1 MLTSMLI
8 ALDLSPIAQ
17 PAISLL
23 GLALTA
29 LCGIAAHA
37 LLSHVKN
44 AKALAILSR
53 AYDFM
58 AVEVKALAQTEVPT
72 LTRVVS
78 TGKLTSSDA
87 QALRDKAIG
96 FVKLNLGPDGLKALG
111 AATGDR
117 SVDDFL
123 ASLLESHVGE
133 LSGPIAHE
141 LGEIATA
148 VAGEGHAAPDATK
161 PVLMTRSDAAVAP
174 AIATPETAEAPKGA
188 AGFAAMPALIG
199 AVILAVSLAVV
210 GALSGCAGTT
220 TSIGL
225 TGGGSGTSWTAGVT
239 IGITVAQAAL
249 PVVQTQLDSAT
260 AIPAATRAAI
270 NTAFRTAGDALGIA
284 STALQEYTAAQSV
297 TSQCRVH
304 GAVEDAITAILQGIH
319 LAKDAGLVVD
329 PTITAAVGAL
339 GTIADELFP
348 GCASSGSP
356 ATTQRISAASRIRA
370 SLSGR

>member
-1 MLTSMLI
+1 MTPLL
-8 ALDLSPIAQ
+8 ALDLTPIAGPVIQ
-17 PAISLL
+17 LL

-29 LCGIAAHA
+29 LCAVVGH
-37 LLSHVKN
+37 
-44 AKALAILSR
+44 AILSR
-53 AYDFM
+53 TKSAKARDILDRAGEFM
-58 AVEVKALAQTEVPT
+58 YHEVAALAQTEVPT
-72 LTRVVS
+72 LTRVLS
-78 TGKLTSSDA
+78 TGKLTSKDA
-87 QALRDKAIG
+87 QDLRDKAIAM
-96 FVKLNLGPDGLKALG
+96 VKLNLGPDGMKALD
-111 AATGDR
+111 AATGSR
-117 SVDDFL
+117 SVDDYL
-123 ASLLESHVGE
+123 LSLLESHVGNIGKP
-133 LSGPIAHE
+133 L
-141 LGEIATA
+141 
-148 VAGEGHAAPDATK
+148 AAPVYAEAWPGSADALK
-161 PVLMTRSDAAVAP
+161 PVLMTRADAVAAP
-174 AIATPETAEAPKGA
+174 AIATPETDA
-188 AGFAAMPALIG
+188 ALKAGKSGFAALPALIG
-199 AVILAVSLAVV
+199 AVVLAVSLAVV

-249 PVVQTQLDSAT
+249 PVVQAQLDGT
-260 AIPAATRAAI
+260 ASIPAATRAEI

-297 TSQCRVH
+297 ASQCRVH

-348 GCASSGSP
+348 GCVSSGSP
-356 ATTQRISAASRIRA
+356 GTTERISAASRIRA